1 MAAPRPG
8 ATLPGVSLR
17 LPRSLPRSWPARLLL
32 TAAALVLVGA
42 AGVGALWVALPD
54 PKVFAQRNPVTTA
67 LIEQRRAEAARA
79 RQRYLP
85 VQAWVPL
92 ERISRRLVEA
102 VLASEDAKFFGHG
115 GFDWDALQD
124 AARHDL
130 ARGRFARGASTIS
143 QQTAKNLWLGT
154 EKSLLRKAKEAVL
167 TAKLERSLSKRR
179 ILAIYLNVA
188 EWGVGV
194 FGIEAGARHH
204 LGVGA
209 ASLTTAQAVLMASML
224 PAPRRVDLRKPAPWL
239 VRRATGL
246 LDRLHDE
253 KQISDEE
260 HRSASA
266 ELARL
271 LGGPEAK
278 DQPVEVPEEDED
290 GGATPMPMPTSTS
303 TSTPTSTPT
312 STSTSTLDATPV
324 AAEPQSGASTAGQAD
339 SAPVVQGTKP
349 PQE

>member
-8 ATLPGVSLR
+8 ATLSRVPLR
-17 LPRSLPRSWPARLLL
+17 LPRPPRSRLARLLL
-32 TAAALVLVGA
+32 AAAALAVTGA
-42 AGVGALWVALPD
+42 LALGALWVALPD
-54 PKVFAQRNPVTTA
+54 PKALAQKNPTTTA
-67 LIEQRRAEAARA
+67 LIEQRKAEAARA
-79 RQRYLP
+79 KRRYRP

-115 GFDWDALQD
+115 GFDWEALQD

-130 ARGRFARGASTIS
+130 AKGRFARGASTIS

-167 TAKLERSLSKRR
+167 TAKLERALPKRR

-194 FGIEAGARHH
+194 FGVEAGARHH

-209 ASLTTAQAVLMASML
+209 GSLTTAQSVLMASML
-224 PAPRRVDLRKPAPWL
+224 PAPRRVDLRRPAPWL

-246 LDRLHDE
+246 LDRLHAE
-253 KQISDEE
+253 KQIDDGE

-278 DQPVEVPEEDED
+278 DQPVEVPEEDEED
-290 GGATPMPMPTSTS
+290 GATPASPPA
-303 TSTPTSTPT
+303 STPPSSPPPEATPT
-312 STSTSTLDATPV
+312 
-324 AAEPQSGASTAGQAD
+324 AAEPQSGGATAGQAD
-339 SAPVVQGTKP
+339 SAPAVQGTTP

>member
-1 MAAPRPG
+1 VAI
-8 ATLPGVSLR
+8 R
-17 LPRSLPRSWPARLLL
+17 LSRLWPRSWPARLLL
-32 TAAALVLVGA
+32 LVAAPVL
-42 AGVGALWVALPD
+42 AGVATAGLLWVVLPD
-54 PKVFAQRNPVTTA
+54 PGALARKNPATSA
-67 LIEQRRAEAARA
+67 LIEQRKAEAQKKQ
-79 RQRYLP
+79 QRYRP
-85 VQAWVPL
+85 AQVWVPL

-102 VLASEDAKFFGHG
+102 VVASEDAKFYGHG
-115 GFDWDALQD
+115 GFDWEALQE

-130 ARGRFARGASTIS
+130 AKGRFARGASTIS

-167 TAKLERSLSKRR
+167 TAKLERSLPKRR

-209 ASLTTAQAVLMASML
+209 GSLTTAQSVLMASML
-224 PAPRRVDLRKPAPWL
+224 PAPRRVDLGKPAPWL

-246 LDRLHDE
+246 LDRLHAE
-253 KQISDEE
+253 KQIGDDE

-271 LGGPEAK
+271 LSGPEAK
-278 DQPVEVPEEDED
+278 DQPVEVPEEDEED
-290 GGATPMPMPTSTS
+290 G
-303 TSTPTSTPT
+303 PTSTPAPTAT
-312 STSTSTLDATPV
+312 STEPLETAPA
-324 AAEPQSGASTAGQAD
+324 AAETQGPSGSSTAGQAD
-339 SAPVVQGTKP
+339 SSPSVHGTP

>member
-1 MAAPRPG
+1 VPSP
-8 ATLPGVSLR
+8 LP
-17 LPRSLPRSWPARLLL
+17 PPRSWPARLLL
-32 TAAALVLVGA
+32 ALAALALAGTAA
-42 AGVGALWVALPD
+42 VGALWVVLPD
-54 PKVFAQRNPVTTA
+54 PGALAQRNPPTTA
-67 LIEQRRAEAARA
+67 LIEQRKAEAARKK
-79 RQRYLP
+79 QRYRP

-92 ERISRRLVEA
+92 ERVSKRLITA
-102 VLASEDAKFFGHG
+102 VIASEDGKFWEHG
-115 GFDWDALQD
+115 GFDWAALRD

-130 ARGRFARGASTIS
+130 AKGRFARGASTIS

-154 EKSLLRKAKEAVL
+154 EKSLLRKGKEAL
-167 TAKLERSLSKRR
+167 ATAKLERALPKRR

-209 ASLTTAQAVLMASML
+209 GSLTTAQSVLLASML

-246 LDRLHDE
+246 LDRLRAEH
-253 KQISDEE
+253 QIGDDE

-271 LGGPEAK
+271 LSGPEAT
-278 DQPVEVPEEDED
+278 DQPVEVPDEEDE
-290 GGATPMPMPTSTS
+290 GPIATP
-303 TSTPTSTPT
+303 TPTPT
-312 STSTSTLDATPV
+312 AV
-324 AAEPQSGASTAGQAD
+324 EPQGDGTSGASTEGQAD
-339 SAPVVQGTKP
+339 ALPATGQGTTP